1 MVGPGSHGRGA
12 VRFREGIGMK
22 GTCCAL
28 ALVLISM
35 AAPATGAEI
44 PQGEVKGSAWKHTE
58 LSASAVVSDADVA
71 LPTKV
76 TGGAIYFGKLA
87 EAPRTAN
94 ARVPTVLFLHG
105 SSGLGLKAIGEWQQ
119 WLATLGYASIAPDS
133 MVLPDRITYTS
144 PVDKA
149 VYEKI
154 HSLRASEIT
163 LVLNALGDLP
173 WVDRDRLIL
182 SGASEG
188 GPAVARYAGS
198 EFAGRMIFSWSCEDN
213 YFVVAHRTA
222 VPREPVLNVMSS
234 TDPFFSR
241 ANAYLGNG
249 DAQGHCGAAL
259 REHKNATIVLIPGAP
274 HTLLN
279 VPQAQMAVEA
289 WLRATIGNAPAK

>member
-1 MVGPGSHGRGA
+1 MRALWRSMACALTGVVLQTASAQVPQGA
-12 VRFREGIGMK
+12 VSG
-22 GTCCAL
+22 L
-28 ALVLISM
+28 AWQHT
-35 AAPATGAEI
+35 A
-44 PQGEVKGSAWKHTE
+44 QSAM
-58 LSASAVVSDADVA
+58 AVVANADVA
-71 LPTKV
+71 LPANV
-76 TGGAIYFGKLA
+76 TGGAIYYGKLA
-87 EAPRTAN
+87 QAPRTVNGA
-94 ARVPTVLFLHG
+94 VPVIVFLHG
-105 SSGLGLKAIGEWQQ
+105 SSGLGLKAIGEWQR

-144 PVDKA
+144 PVAKD

-154 HSLRASEIT
+154 HALRASEIT

-188 GPAVARYAGS
+188 GPAVARYSGS

-213 YFVVAHRTA
+213 HFVVAHRTV

-241 ANAYLGNG
+241 ANPYLGNG

-259 REHKNATIVLIPGAP
+259 REHKNTTIVLIPGAP

-279 VPQAQMAVEA
+279 VPQARMVVKA
-289 WLRATIGNAPAK
+289 WLQMTVAAAQ